1 MLAINVEQDPID
13 CGRELYLK
21 TFVQFKPGV
30 TILVGCNGAGKTTLL
45 NVINRSFKND
55 KETVC
60 IHYDNLRDGGQ
71 NSLSSAVF
79 YGKMD
84 FAARYALSSEG
95 ENIVLNFGELA
106 CDIGKKVRS
115 KPGCKRIV
123 VTLDGVDSGLSIDN
137 ILDVKEFFDFLLKEN
152 STKEVYTIASANSY
166 ELARDE
172 DCIKT
177 HELEHYTFSD
187 YDEYRNYILES
198 RMLKDKQLNR
208 K

>member
-1 MLAINVEQDPID
+1 MIITVEKDPID
-13 CGRELYLK
+13 CGRELYLE
-21 TFVQFKPGV
+21 TSVEFQPGV

-45 NVINRSFKND
+45 NVIKHQFEND
-55 KETVC
+55 KETAY

-71 NSLSSAVF
+71 NSLSAAVF

-95 ENIVLNFGELA
+95 ENIVLNFGDLA
-106 CDIGKKVRS
+106 CEIGKKIRS
-115 KPGCKRIV
+115 KPNCKRIV

-137 ILDVKEFFDFLLKEN
+137 ILEVKDFFGFLLKEN
-152 STKEVYTIASANSY
+152 STKEVYIIASANSY
-166 ELARDE
+166 ELVNGE

-177 HELEHYTFSD
+177 HELEHHAFSD

>member
-1 MLAINVEQDPID
+1 MVINVEKDPVD
-13 CGRELYLK
+13 CGRDLYLK
-21 TFVQFKPGV
+21 TSVEIQPGV

-45 NVINRSFKND
+45 NLIKHQFEND

-71 NSLSSAVF
+71 NSLSAAVF

-95 ENIVLNFGELA
+95 ENIVFNFGDLA
-106 CDIGKKVRS
+106 CEIGKKVRS
-115 KPGCKRIV
+115 KPNCKCID
-123 VTLDGVDSGLSIDN
+123 VTLDGIDSGLSIDN

-152 STKEVYTIASANSY
+152 STKEVYIIASANSY

-172 DCIKT
+172 DCIKA
-177 HELEHYTFSD
+177 HELEHHTFTD
-187 YDEYRNYILES
+187 YYEYRDYILTS